1 MSILTIFIQH
11 SLEVLATTIRE
22 ENEIK
27 GIHIGKKEVKLIL
40 FCRQHQSINRKL
52 LSSSLNLVELQDT
65 KVTNI
70 NFLHFY
76 TLTMNHQKIKETIPF
91 TIALK
96 ILNDLGINLLKAA
109 KDLYS
114 KNFKTLKKLR
124 MTQTDGKI
132 QCSWI
137 GRNNT
142 AKITILPKVVYILNA
157 IPIKLPIM
165 ALFTEVEQII

>member
-40 FCRQHQSINRKL
+40 FCRQHESINRKL

-114 KNFKTLKKLR
+114 KTLKH
-124 MTQTDGKI
+124 
-132 QCSWI
+132 W
-137 GRNNT
+137 RNWGWH
-142 AKITILPKVVYILNA
+142 KQMERYSVLGLEETILL
-157 IPIKLPIM
+157 KLPYYPRWS
-165 ALFTEVEQII
+165 TY